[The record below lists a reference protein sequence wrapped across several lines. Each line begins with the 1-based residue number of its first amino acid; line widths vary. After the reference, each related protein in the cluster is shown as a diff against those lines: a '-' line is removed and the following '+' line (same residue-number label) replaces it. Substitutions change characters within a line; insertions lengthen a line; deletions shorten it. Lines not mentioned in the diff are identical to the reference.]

1 MDGSADGISDDD
13 ACNKSD
19 GENEGNTDNS
29 SDDGSTEGAVEYA
42 VEVGN
47 NERGDG
53 NCDCDVG
60 VEVGAIGSDVLRRVG
75 LSIGEPETGEEDERS
90 EGVGEEPLCGAEEGN
105 SDGSA
110 IEGDSEGETEENGS
124 VVGKYEDIEG
134 SADGVL
140 CGCEGAKEGKVDGL
154 FEGESVTG
162 QEEGSKVGSNET
174 KEGIVD

>member
-1 MDGSADGISDDD
+1 MDGSADGTSDDD

-29 SDDGSTEGAVEYA
+29 SDEGSTEGAEEYGA
-42 VEVGN
+42 KDGN
-47 NERGDG
+47 DERGDE

-60 VEVGAIGSDVLRRVG
+60 MEVGSIGSNVLRRVG
-75 LSIGEPETGEEDERS
+75 LSIGEPETGEVDGRS
-90 EGVGEEPLCGAEEGN
+90 DGVGEEPLCGAEVGN
-105 SDGSA
+105 SDCIA

-124 VVGKYEDIEG
+124 DVGKNGDIEG

-140 CGCEGAKEGKVDGL
+140 CGCEDAKEGKVVGL
-154 FEGESVTG
+154 FEGESATG
-162 QEEGSKVGSNET
+162 QEEGSKVGPNEA